1 MRVIKM
7 LGAVLLGCAA
17 LMSIGASAQQ
27 VVSVSCSWSVVSS
40 YGPPDNSWRDIV
52 RECREANGTLVATQS
67 FRGYNAT
74 GVTQNCVLS
83 PAANISYTGAC
94 MTPSFTRTLVASSS
108 AQSSSSASSC
118 NSGAYIGSGCANSMT
133 ASPGFGA
140 AVQQV
145 CGTGCPVRYENF
157 GATNGCWTQSPYLKA
172 YCK

>member
-7 LGAVLLGCAA
+7 LGAALLGCAA

-27 VVSVSCSWSVVSS
+27 VVSVSCGWSVVSS

-52 RECREANGTLVATQS
+52 RECKESNGTLVATQS

-94 MTPSFTRTLVASSS
+94 MTPSFSRTIVV
-108 AQSSSSASSC
+108 SSC

-145 CGTGCPVRYENF
+145 CGAGCPVRYENF

>member
-52 RECREANGTLVATQS
+52 RECKETNGTLVATQS

-74 GVTQNCVLS
+74 GVTQNCVLT
-83 PAANISYTGAC
+83 PAANISYSGAC
-94 MTPSFTRTLVASSS
+94 MTPSFSRTIPPAP
-108 AQSSSSASSC
+108 AC
-118 NSGAYIGSGCANSMT
+118 NSGAYIGAGCANSMT
-133 ASPGFGA
+133 NSQGFWME
-140 AVQQV
+140 VQRV
-145 CGTGCPVRYENF
+145 CGTGCQVTYKNL
-157 GATNGCWTQSPYLKA
+157 GWGGVHGCHQQSPKLEA